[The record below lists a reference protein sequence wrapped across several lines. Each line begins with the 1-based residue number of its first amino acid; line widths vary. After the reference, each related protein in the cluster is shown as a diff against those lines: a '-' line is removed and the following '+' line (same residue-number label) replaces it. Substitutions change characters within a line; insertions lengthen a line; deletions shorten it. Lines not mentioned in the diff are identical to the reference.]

1 MNKARREAIRKV
13 IDKVDEARWD
23 LDVIRDEE
31 QEAYDNMP
39 ESLQESER
47 GETMTEGLEILDSII
62 DSLEEISDN
71 LGDL

>member
-1 MNKARREAIRKV
+1 MNKSRREAISKV

-23 LDVIRDEE
+23 LDMIRDEE

-39 ESLQESER
+39 EGLQSSER
-47 GETMTEGLEILDSII
+47 GETMADGLETLDSIL
-62 DSLEEISDN
+62 DNLEEISSQ